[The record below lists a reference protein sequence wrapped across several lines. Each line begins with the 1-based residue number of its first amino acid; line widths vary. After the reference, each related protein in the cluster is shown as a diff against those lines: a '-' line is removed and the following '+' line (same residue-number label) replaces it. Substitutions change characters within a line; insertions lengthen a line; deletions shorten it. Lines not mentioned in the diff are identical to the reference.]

1 VRRKAAAA
9 EESGA
14 ARAAEEADAV
24 GAPTATAVALRK
36 AGARV
41 WRRRHMVVD
50 GWGWGLSA
58 AAEVEKETC
67 RLEISSKSAG
77 ARKLGAADSA
87 GVAGAGTAGAASVL
101 GCGREDG
108 GGNRGR
114 GEGNRGRSGR
124 WQNKQLCTP
133 TLKT

>member
-1 VRRKAAAA
+1 MRRKAAAA

-50 GWGWGLSA
+50 GWGWGLSTA
-58 AAEVEKETC
+58 AAEVEMDGRTVDN
-67 RLEISSKSAG
+67 RDIRRG
-77 ARKLGAADSA
+77 RKL
-87 GVAGAGTAGAASVL
+87 VA
-101 GCGREDG
+101 
-108 GGNRGR
+108 
-114 GEGNRGRSGR
+114 
-124 WQNKQLCTP
+124 
-133 TLKT
+133 